1 MEGKMQKQHEDMQH
15 VIQQKNNLTAMMETS
30 ERMNDRNKRAA
41 EKISNLEK
49 TIQDQK
55 EKIDSLEKTRSKMM
69 QEKNELED
77 KEFNLENRL
86 KQKEARFIALEE

>member
-1 MEGKMQKQHEDMQH
+1 MQKQHEDMQH